1 MPCLCRCPVRSY
13 APLCASFI
21 RLRSGLPSTPNRLNL
36 GFLDNQKRIYRKD
49 EHLNLPRN
57 ILLPQPIEADAVTL
71 LENANC
77 NIILAPEP
85 NFETV
90 SPLLKGVQG
99 IVLRTGIRIT
109 EALLAHADELLVISR
124 TGGGLDNV
132 DVEAAAEK
140 EIIVTSNLGVNTSS
154 VVEHALSMMLAL
166 SKQLPFMDR
175 SVRNDRFGVRYKNY
189 PRDLREKTLGLMGFG
204 RIGSDLAN
212 ACRNI
217 FRMNIMACDPFLPDD
232 VKKKYE
238 MQIRFV
244 DLKTLFSEAD
254 VISVHVPLTEDTRHI
269 VGEQEISYMKPDAII
284 INTARGPVMDE
295 AALVQAL
302 KAGRIGG
309 AGLDVFEKEPV
320 APDNPLLKLDNVI
333 LTPHTAAL
341 TRECVIRMATE
352 AAQCVIDVLDGKI
365 PKNVANPQILKSE
378 KWKHLRP

>member
-1 MPCLCRCPVRSY
+1 MKAERR
-13 APLCASFI
+13 
-21 RLRSGLPSTPNRLNL
+21 
-36 GFLDNQKRIYRKD
+36 
-49 EHLNLPRN
+49 
-57 ILLPQPIEADAVTL
+57 ILLPQPIEAEASVL
-71 LENANC
+71 LENAGC
-77 NIILAPEP
+77 NLILAPDP
-85 NFETV
+85 TFESV
-90 SPLLKGVQG
+90 SPLMKDAQG
-99 IVLRTGIRIT
+99 IVLRTGIKIT
-109 EALLAHADELLVISR
+109 RELLEYADDLYVISR

-132 DVEAAAEK
+132 DVKAASEK

-154 VVEHALSMMLAL
+154 VVEHALSLMLAL
-166 SKQLPFMDR
+166 SKQLPLLDR
-175 SVRNDRFGVRYKNY
+175 SVRNDQFGVRYNNY

-217 FRMNIMACDPFLPDD
+217 FRMNIIACDPFLPDD

-238 MQIRFV
+238 TQIRFV

-254 VISVHVPLTEDTRHI
+254 VISIHVPLTEDTRHI
-269 VGEQEISYMKPDAII
+269 VGEQEISWMKPDAII

-295 AALVQAL
+295 VALAQAL

-309 AGLDVFEKEPV
+309 AGLDVFENEPV

-352 AAQCVIDVLDGKI
+352 AAQCVIDVLVGKVPANI
-365 PKNVANPQILKSE
+365 ANPEILDSDR
-378 KWKHLRP
+378 WKHLKS